1 MRSWPGVQVRVP
13 SVASVMAKKD
23 FRVSLSRMPLGYS
36 AEWFDIRAG
45 MKVWA
50 ALETATPAKGAKKK

>member
-1 MRSWPGVQVRVP
+1 MP